1 LVERV
6 AVIGAGTM
14 GSGIAQVF
22 AAHGFGVALVDSS
35 GKALERASEG
45 IAGGLA
51 RLVRKGRMDEG
62 ERTAVLGRIAFEQ
75 SLTAAVRADFAVE
88 AIVEDAGAKARVL
101 AELDGLARSDVVFAS
116 NTSSISIT
124 KLASATK
131 RPDRVIGMHFMNPV
145 PVMELVEVIR
155 GEATSDAA
163 HALTLELTRRL
174 EKTPVTV
181 SDYPGFIS
189 NRILMPFINEAA
201 FALME
206 GIASRDDI
214 DTVFRLG
221 MRHPMGPLELADLI
235 GVDVCLQVLEVL
247 QKGLGDP
254 KYRPCP
260 LLRRMVDAGYLGR
273 KTGRGFHD
281 YTERPAKAGT

>member
-1 LVERV
+1 MVERV
-6 AVIGAGTM
+6 AVVGAGTM

-22 AAHGFGVALVDSS
+22 ASHGFGVVLVDSS
-35 GKALERASEG
+35 AEALERGREG

-51 RLVRKGRMDEG
+51 RLVRKGRMEEA
-62 ERTAVLGRIAFEQ
+62 ERTGVLERIAFER
-75 SLTAAVRADFAVE
+75 SLAAAARADFAVE
-88 AIVEDAGAKARVL
+88 AIVEDAAAKARVL
-101 AELDGLARSDVVFAS
+101 AELDGLARADVVFAS

-124 KLASATK
+124 KLASATR

-155 GEATSDAA
+155 GEATSDAS
-163 HALTLELTRRL
+163 HALTLDLARRL

-206 GIASRDDI
+206 GIASREDI
-214 DTVFRLG
+214 DTVFKLG

-235 GVDVCLQVLEVL
+235 GLDICLHVLEVL
-247 QKGLGDP
+247 HRGLGDP

-260 LLRRMVDAGYLGR
+260 LIRRMVDAGYLGR

-281 YTERPAKAGT
+281 YTERPTKAGT